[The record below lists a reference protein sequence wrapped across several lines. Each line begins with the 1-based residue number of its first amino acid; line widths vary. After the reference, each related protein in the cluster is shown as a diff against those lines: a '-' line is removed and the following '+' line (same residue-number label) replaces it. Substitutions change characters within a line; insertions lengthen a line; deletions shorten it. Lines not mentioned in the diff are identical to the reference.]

1 MDQDEIKKLLLKTA
15 RLGVTEPTD
24 LLFLL
29 PLRVSDYTKINKI
42 SEIEYGEYG
51 FFELR
56 FVSSKRWESQ
66 KNKRMSG
73 LRLVATDGE
82 TTTSMMLGG
91 MGFNF
96 KDLKFNEVFYCT
108 GKVTEWN
115 GNAQLDDVAW
125 VDKNK
130 LGKVVAE
137 YRSIPKTITS
147 NKVREK
153 VGIAYDNFLDDA
165 VEKIISASCAT
176 GEHSVIESSGIP
188 FRSLKEFFKSVH
200 FPESQEEYDIAM
212 ESAKKIAINEIVSFA
227 TQKEEI
233 NIKESYIEIDNDT
246 VDRLI
251 SRIPFPLTGDQEI
264 VISDIVSDLSSNK
277 PMNRLLSGDVGTG
290 KTLSFMIPAVAALK
304 AGKKVAIMVQSYLVA
319 SQIAN
324 EIKSTFPEVDVVF
337 KAGKLKKKEVE
348 EIDKKINEGKSIIV
362 GTSSILNTLV
372 KNEYHLDFLIVDEQ
386 HKMGR
391 EQREEL
397 KKSHTNFLE
406 STATAIP
413 RTMAIV
419 SHGGMD
425 VSFLKDKPVYK
436 NIKTMVWEEHM
447 QKDLFKKLKHVVD
460 SGYQCAIVYPVVD
473 ETDVVEEED
482 EDGNMKK
489 VKMPETDEGGRRVV
503 RHAVEAFGMLDKLF
517 PDNVALLHGKMKDDE
532 KSETLA
538 ALKRNEKQILVAS
551 SVIEI
556 GVTLPSM
563 MMVAVLDP
571 DVHGVTS
578 LHQLRGRVDRNG
590 KITAMGLEPSFIM
603 LVRRKMTEKI
613 SDRLNILVENDDG
626 FDVAEQD
633 MLQRG
638 FGELSG
644 ARQSGSTSAIFLNMK
659 LKPQDITDFIENSS
673 RSDPEEEDYWE
684 AM

>member
-1 MDQDEIKKLLLKTA
+1 MDEGQIKKLISRTA
-15 RLGVTEPTD
+15 RLGVEAPTD

-29 PLRVSDYTKINKI
+29 PLRVSDYTRQNKI
-42 SEIEYGEYG
+42 SDIEYGEYG
-51 FFELR
+51 FFKLTCI
-56 FVSSKRWESQ
+56 SQKKWESS

-73 LRLVATDGE
+73 FRVVATDGE
-82 TTTSMMLGG
+82 TTVSMMING
-91 MGFNF
+91 MGINF
-96 KDLKFNEVFYCT
+96 CDLRTNDVFYCT
-108 GKVTEWN
+108 GKIGMWNDNMQLEDVT
-115 GNAQLDDVAW
+115 W
-125 VDKNK
+125 VDQSKI
-130 LGKVVAE
+130 GKVFAE

-147 NKVREK
+147 YKVREK
-153 VGIAYDNFLDDA
+153 VQVAFNNFLDDA
-165 VEKIISASCAT
+165 IERVISASCAS
-176 GEHSVIESSGIP
+176 GESDVIEKSGIP
-188 FRSLKEFFKSVH
+188 FKSLKEFFTSVH
-200 FPESQEEYDIAM
+200 YPESQEEYDVAM
-212 ESAKKIAINEIVSFA
+212 DSAKKIAINEIVSFA

-233 NIKESYIEIDNDT
+233 FVPESYIDIDREM
-246 VDRLI
+246 VKKLI
-251 SRIPFPLTGDQEI
+251 SRIPFPLTQDQGI
-264 VISDIVSDLSSNK
+264 VISDIVEDLSSEK

-304 AGKKVAIMVQSYLVA
+304 AGKKVAIMVQSFLVA

-324 EIKSTFPEVDVVF
+324 EIKTTFPEVDVVF

-362 GTSSILNTLV
+362 GTSSILNTLM
-372 KNEYHLDFLIVDEQ
+372 KNEYFLDFLIVDEQ
-386 HKMGR
+386 HKMGKD
-391 EQREEL
+391 QREAL
-397 KKSHTNFLE
+397 KKNHTNFLE

-419 SHGGMD
+419 SHGGME

-436 NIKTMVWEEHM
+436 NIKTMVWEENM
-447 QKDLFKKLKHVVD
+447 QKELFKKVKHVVEN
-460 SGYQCAIVYPVVD
+460 GFQCALVYPVVD

-482 EDGNMKK
+482 EEGNKQK
-489 VKMPETDEGGRRVV
+489 VKMPETDEGGRKVV
-503 RHAVEAFGMLDKLF
+503 RHAVEAHEMLEKIF
-517 PDNVALLHGKMKDDE
+517 PNNVALLHGKMKDDE

-538 ALKRNEKQILVAS
+538 SLKKNEKQILVAS

-613 SDRLNILVENDDG
+613 SNRLNILVENDDG

-673 RSDPEEEDYWE
+673 VHSSDELEEI
-684 AM
+684 M

>member
-1 MDQDEIKKLLLKTA
+1 MDEGQIKKLISRTA
-15 RLGVTEPTD
+15 RLGVEAPTD

-29 PLRVSDYTKINKI
+29 PLRVSDYTRQKKI
-42 SEIEYGEYG
+42 SDIEYGEYG
-51 FFELR
+51 FFKLTCI
-56 FVSSKRWESQ
+56 SQKKWESS

-73 LRLVATDGE
+73 FRVVATDGE
-82 TTTSMMLGG
+82 TTVSMMING
-91 MGFNF
+91 MGINF
-96 KDLKFNEVFYCT
+96 CDLRTNDVFYCT
-108 GKVTEWN
+108 GKIGMWNDNMQLEDVT
-115 GNAQLDDVAW
+115 W
-125 VDKNK
+125 VDQSKI
-130 LGKVVAE
+130 GKVFAE

-147 NKVREK
+147 YKVREK
-153 VGIAYDNFLDDA
+153 VQVAFNNFLDDA
-165 VEKIISASCAT
+165 IERVISASCAS
-176 GEHSVIESSGIP
+176 GESDVIEKSGIP
-188 FRSLKEFFKSVH
+188 FKSLKEFFTSVH
-200 FPESQEEYDIAM
+200 YPESQEEYDVAM
-212 ESAKKIAINEIVSFA
+212 DSAKKIAINEIVSFA

-233 NIKESYIEIDNDT
+233 FVPESYIDIDREM
-246 VDRLI
+246 VKKLI
-251 SRIPFPLTGDQEI
+251 SRIPFPLTQDQGI
-264 VISDIVSDLSSNK
+264 VIYDIVEDLSSEK

-304 AGKKVAIMVQSYLVA
+304 AGKKVAIMVQSFLVA

-324 EIKSTFPEVDVVF
+324 EIKTTFPEVDVVF

-362 GTSSILNTLV
+362 GTSSILNTLM
-372 KNEYHLDFLIVDEQ
+372 KNEYFLDFLIVDEQ
-386 HKMGR
+386 HKMGKD
-391 EQREEL
+391 QREAL
-397 KKSHTNFLE
+397 KKNHTNFLE

-419 SHGGMD
+419 SHGGME

-436 NIKTMVWEEHM
+436 NIKTMVWEENM
-447 QKDLFKKLKHVVD
+447 QKELFKKVKHVVEN
-460 SGYQCAIVYPVVD
+460 GFQCALVYPVVD

-482 EDGNMKK
+482 EEGNKQK
-489 VKMPETDEGGRRVV
+489 VKMPETDEGGRKVV
-503 RHAVEAFGMLDKLF
+503 RHAVEAHEMLEKIF
-517 PDNVALLHGKMKDDE
+517 PNNVALLHGKMKDDE

-538 ALKRNEKQILVAS
+538 SLKKNEKQILVAS

-613 SDRLNILVENDDG
+613 SNRLNILVENDDG

-673 RSDPEEEDYWE
+673 VHSSDELEEI
-684 AM
+684 M